1 MYLAELELHGFKS
14 FAQKTTVKFG
24 NGITAIVGPNGCGK
38 SNIVDAL
45 RWALGEQRPSLLR
58 SNAMTNVIFNGTAS
72 KKPLGLAEVSITINN
87 NKGILPTEFSDITIT
102 RRLYRSGDSEYL
114 LNKVPCR
121 LKDIVELFM
130 DTGMGSNA
138 YSVIELKMVEEILA
152 DKNNDRRKLFEE
164 AAGVTKYKEKR
175 KQTIKKLDETRAD
188 MVRIDDILVE
198 IRKKVKSL
206 QIQAGR
212 AQRAKQYEEDLHRY
226 DKALSRYDFNMI
238 RAELSPLMD
247 RILNVE
253 KEKEELQRQLEHTE
267 HQKTVAKDTLAEKE
281 SDQVHTLRIV
291 TRLGED
297 IRNTDTTLSIS
308 HEKIISEQN
317 VISQYE
323 NDVSLSENEIKEF
336 KKLVIKSEKE
346 LELAESILSSAKEKM
361 GLAKDELQSVRDEVT
376 AIRSRT
382 EDLTS
387 KYREATVELGAI
399 QNKRIRAESR
409 IEGVDDEIHR
419 LEKQLEKSVS
429 DLEVFSDEF
438 TKLKFTHSQAEEAHV
453 FAESRY
459 EEALKEQSYLNENIS
474 KLKDK
479 LRVEQSKF
487 DALKNE
493 VSLLESL
500 SKSDDILPFAVKFLK
515 QNAAIFT
522 RFELVADI
530 FSVADDLSI
539 ALEAALGEAVNYIIV
554 NTIDETKT
562 AFELLKRD
570 KKGKTTIIPLELL
583 SGDDIEP
590 LDGSLYYEVKSAPK
604 YDALKKLLLGNVRL
618 FESVDQAMR
627 QTESHGTYVGVTH
640 TGELIHHKAII
651 KSGSAQKN
659 EGLRVGLQERI
670 KKLNNQLEQSE
681 INVEDLKAQL
691 SQSIQTLN
699 QLPMQALAQHVKT
712 CDTDL
717 RKIENQQNNFSARK
731 HIHDKNL
738 SELKERKQRV
748 LDSKS
753 SIQEELDAFGPE
765 LDKVQKRIDDLMN
778 EQHQQ
783 KSELQKF
790 EDNLIRVQSRFS
802 ETQLAYQQEFNKV
815 ENIRKDIE
823 RSKVGIAGIMK
834 RLEYRAENAK
844 ESKNKILVLKN
855 EIIELKARL
864 EILRSDKKEA
874 DELFNEAEENVARQ
888 RGRINQ
894 IDEDQV
900 DIRRK
905 KDINIELVHHLGMAK
920 SRFDMQSKSI
930 ADHVWDNYGLLM
942 DQVMDEMPDD
952 IEPSAVKEQITV
964 LKERLKNIGEVNKLA
979 ISEYDEEKERLDTFE
994 SQMADLNDAEEKLR
1008 QTISEIN
1015 HTAND
1020 RFSKTFEE
1028 IRVNFQTVFHTLFQE
1043 NDHCDLLLENNDEDP
1058 LDRKINIIANPRGKR
1073 PSNIEQLSGGEKTLT
1088 AIALLFAIY
1097 LVKPSPFCIL
1107 DEVDAP
1113 LDDANVD
1120 RFTSM
1125 IKKFSKSTQFV
1136 IITHNKKTMEKSE
1149 MLYGVTMPEMGIS
1162 KLVAVKMDDSDAEA

>member
-24 NGITAIVGPNGCGK
+24 SGITAIVGPNGCGK

-87 NKGILPTEFSDITIT
+87 NRGVLPTEFNDITIT

-175 KQTIKKLDETRAD
+175 KQTIKKLEETRTD
-188 MVRIDDILVE
+188 MLRIDDILVE

-212 AQRAKQYEEDLHRY
+212 AQRAKQYEEDLHRF
-226 DKALSRYDFNMI
+226 DKALSRYDYNTI
-238 RAELSPLMD
+238 IAELTPLMD
-247 RILNVE
+247 RILNAE
-253 KEKEELQRQLEHTE
+253 KEKEELQRLLDQTE
-267 HQKTVAKDTLAEKE
+267 QQKVLAKDTLTERE
-281 SDQVHTLRIV
+281 SDQMHVLRQV
-291 TRLGED
+291 NRLSEE
-297 IRNTDTTLSIS
+297 IRETDTTLSIS
-308 HEKIISEQN
+308 QEKIVSEQN
-317 VISQYE
+317 VITQYE
-323 NDVSLSENEIKEF
+323 NDVSLSEVEIKDF
-336 KKLVIKSEKE
+336 KKLISKSEKE
-346 LELAESILSSAKEKM
+346 LETAESILSAAKERM
-361 GLAKDELQSVRDEVT
+361 EMANEELQSVREEVS
-376 AIRSRT
+376 AIRNRS
-382 EDLTS
+382 EDIS
-387 KYREATVELGAI
+387 AKYREATVELGVL
-399 QNKRIRAESR
+399 QNKKIRAESR
-409 IEGVDDEIHR
+409 IESIDDEIHR
-419 LEKQLEKSVS
+419 LEKQLEKSLH
-429 DLEVFSDEF
+429 DEEQFSDEF
-438 TKLKFTHSQAEEAHV
+438 KKLKFTLSQAEEAHV
-453 FAESRY
+453 LAESRY
-459 EEALKEQSYLNENIS
+459 NEALKEQAHLNESIS
-474 KLKDK
+474 QLKDK
-479 LRVEQSKF
+479 LRLEQSKL

-493 VSLLESL
+493 VALLESL
-500 SKSDDILPFAVKFLK
+500 SKSDDALPFAVKFLK
-515 QNAAIFT
+515 QNAGTFS
-522 RFELVADI
+522 RFELLADV
-530 FSVADDLSI
+530 FSISDELTV
-539 ALEAALGEAVNYIIV
+539 ALEAALGDAVNYIIV
-554 NTIDETKT
+554 NTMDEAKE

-583 SGDDIEP
+583 SGVDSEP
-590 LDGSLYYEVKSAPK
+590 LDGSLYYEVRSAPK
-604 YDALKKLLLGNVRL
+604 YNSLKKILLGNVRL
-618 FESVDQAMR
+618 FETVEQALS
-627 QTESHGTYVGVTH
+627 QTEAHGNYIGVTH
-640 TGELIHHKAII
+640 SGELIHHQAFI
-651 KSGSAQKN
+651 KSGSPQKN

-670 KKLNNQLEQSE
+670 KKLHDQLEQAE
-681 INVEDLKAQL
+681 VRVEDLNGQLHQSNHAL
-691 SQSIQTLN
+691 SQ
-699 QLPMQALAQHVKT
+699 LPIQALLQHVKS
-712 CDTDL
+712 CDVEL
-717 RKIENQQNNFSARK
+717 RKIENQQNSFQARK
-731 HIHDKNL
+731 QVYDKNV

-748 LDSKS
+748 VDSKI
-753 SIQEELDAFGPE
+753 SIQNELDTFGPDFE
-765 LDKVQKRIDDLMN
+765 KVQKRIDDLMN
-778 EQHQQ
+778 EQHQH
-783 KSELQKF
+783 KSELQKV
-790 EDNLIRVQSRFS
+790 EDNQIRIQSRFS
-802 ETQLAYQQEFNKV
+802 EAQLGYQQEFNKV

-823 RSKVGIAGIMK
+823 RSKVGIAGILK
-834 RLEYRAENAK
+834 RLELRAENAK
-844 ESKNKILVLKN
+844 DSKNKILALKN
-855 EIIELKARL
+855 EVEELKVRL
-864 EILRSDKKEA
+864 ASLKRDKMDA
-874 DELFNEAEENVARQ
+874 DELFAEAEETVARQ

-894 IDEDQV
+894 IDEDLV

-905 KDINIELVHHLGMAK
+905 KDINVELVHHLGMAK

-930 ADHVWDNYGLLM
+930 ADHIWETYGLLM
-942 DQVMDEMPDD
+942 DQVQDEMPDD
-952 IEPSAVKEQITV
+952 IEPSAVKEQITM

-979 ISEYDEEKERLDTFE
+979 ISEYDEEKTRLDTFE

-1008 QTISEIN
+1008 QTIAEIN
-1015 HTAND
+1015 QTANE

-1028 IRVNFQTVFHTLFQE
+1028 IRVNFQTVFHTLFEE

-1113 LDDANVD
+1113 LDDANVE

-1149 MLYGVTMPEMGIS
+1149 MLYGVTMPEMGVS
-1162 KLVAVKMDDSDAEA
+1162 KLVAVKMDDSVAEV

>member
-24 NGITAIVGPNGCGK
+24 SGITAIVGPNGCGK

-87 NKGILPTEFSDITIT
+87 NKGILPTEFNDITIT

-175 KQTIKKLDETRAD
+175 KQTIKKLEETRTD
-188 MVRIDDILVE
+188 MLRIEDILVE

-226 DKALSRYDFNMI
+226 DKALSRYEYNTI
-238 RAELSPLMD
+238 IAELTPMMD
-247 RILNVE
+247 RVLNAE
-253 KEKEELQRQLEHTE
+253 KEKEELQRQLDQTE
-267 HQKTVAKDTLAEKE
+267 QQKILAKDTLTEKE
-281 SDQVHTLRIV
+281 TDQTHALRNV
-291 TRLGED
+291 NRLSEE
-297 IRNTDTTLSIS
+297 IREADTTLSIS
-308 HEKIISEQN
+308 QEKIISEQN

-323 NDVSLSENEIKEF
+323 NDVSLSEVEIKDF
-336 KKLVIKSEKE
+336 KKLISKSEKE
-346 LELAESILSSAKEKM
+346 LETAESILSAAKERM
-361 GLAKDELQSVRDEVT
+361 ELAKEELQNVRDEVST
-376 AIRSRT
+376 IRSRS
-382 EDLTS
+382 EDIS
-387 KYREATVELGAI
+387 AKYREATIELGAL

-409 IEGVDDEIHR
+409 IESIDDEILR
-419 LEKQLEKSVS
+419 LEKQLEKSLL
-429 DLEVFSDEF
+429 DEELFSDEF
-438 TKLKFTHSQAEEAHV
+438 KKLKFSHAQADEAYTL
-453 FAESRY
+453 AESRY
-459 EEALKEQSYLNENIS
+459 VEALKEQIHLNESIS
-474 KLKDK
+474 QLKDK
-479 LRVEQSKF
+479 LRLEQSKL

-493 VSLLESL
+493 VALLESL
-500 SKSDDILPFAVKFLK
+500 SKSDDALPFAVKFLK
-515 QNAAIFT
+515 QNATIFS
-522 RFELVADI
+522 RFELIADI
-530 FSVADDLSI
+530 FSISDELTV
-539 ALEAALGEAVNYIIV
+539 ALEAALGDAVNYIIV
-554 NTIDETKT
+554 NTIDEANE
-562 AFELLKRD
+562 AFELLRRD
-570 KKGKTTIIPLELL
+570 KKGKTTIIPLDLL
-583 SGDDIEP
+583 SGTDSDP
-590 LDGSLYYEVKSAPK
+590 LDGSLYYEVRSAPK
-604 YDALKKLLLGNVRL
+604 YDSLKKILLGNVRL
-618 FESVDQAMR
+618 FETVEQALN
-627 QTESHGTYVGVTH
+627 QTEAHGTYVGVTH
-640 TGELIHHKAII
+640 SGELIHHQAFI

-670 KKLNNQLEQSE
+670 KKLSNQLEQAE
-681 INVEDLKAQL
+681 IRVEDFNAQL
-691 SQSIQTLN
+691 HHSNHSLS
-699 QLPMQALAQHVKT
+699 QLPIQALQLHVKT
-712 CDTDL
+712 CDADL
-717 RKIENQQNNFSARK
+717 RKIENQQNSFQARK
-731 HIHDKNL
+731 QVYDKNV
-738 SELKERKQRV
+738 SELKDRKQRV
-748 LDSKS
+748 VDSKAN
-753 SIQEELDAFGPE
+753 IQHELDAFGPDFE
-765 LDKVQKRIDDLMN
+765 KVQKRIDDLMN
-778 EQHQQ
+778 EQHQH
-783 KSELQKF
+783 KSELQKY
-790 EDNLIRVQSRFS
+790 EDNQIRIQSRFS
-802 ETQLAYQQEFNKV
+802 EAQLGYQQEFNKV

-834 RLEYRAENAK
+834 RLELRAESAK
-844 ESKNKILVLKN
+844 DSKNKILALKT
-855 EIIELKARL
+855 EVEELKIRV
-864 EILRSDKKEA
+864 ESLRKDKVEA
-874 DELFNEAEENVARQ
+874 DELFTETEETVARQ

-894 IDEDQV
+894 IDEDLV
-900 DIRRK
+900 ELRRK
-905 KDINIELVHHLGMAK
+905 KDINVDLVHHLGMAK
-920 SRFDMQSKSI
+920 SRFDMQSKAI
-930 ADHVWDNYGLLM
+930 ADHIWEAYGLLM
-942 DQVMDEMPDD
+942 DQVQDQMPDD
-952 IEPSAVKEQITV
+952 IEPSAVKEQITL

-979 ISEYDEEKERLDTFE
+979 ISEYDQEKERLDTFE

-1015 HTAND
+1015 HTANE

-1028 IRVNFQTVFHTLFQE
+1028 IRVNFQTVFHTLFEE
-1043 NDHCDLLLENNDEDP
+1043 NDHCDLLLENNEEDP

-1113 LDDANVD
+1113 LDDANVE

-1149 MLYGVTMPEMGIS
+1149 MLYGVTMQEMGVS
-1162 KLVAVKMDDSDAEA
+1162 KLVAVKMDDAVAEL